1 MNKSILIGRLTDNP
15 ELKTTPNG
23 KYVAEFTLAVNRDF
37 KNAEGNYEADFI
49 NCVAFNQAAE
59 TISKYVHK
67 GDKFGVEGR
76 IQVRSYTNKEGNK
89 RYITEVVVESF
100 EFLEP
105 KKSVDV
111 APEEPNYDGFEEI
124 DISNLPFNV

>member
-1 MNKSILIGRLTDNP
+1 MNKWIGIGRIVKDI
-15 ELKTTPNG
+15 ELKQTPNG
-23 KYVAEFTLAVNRDF
+23 TYVAEFTLAVNRNF

-49 NCVAFNQAAE
+49 DCVAFKQAAE
-59 TISKYVHK
+59 TIRKYVHK

-89 RYITEVVVESF
+89 RYVTEVVVEQF
-100 EFLEP
+100 EFVEP

-124 DISNLPFNV
+124 STPKTLPF